1 MEAIKELIKE
11 AKNKGFTVYAPEA
24 LSSYFY
30 FTTGEKVGY
39 CQFDN
44 MRGVRF
50 CTVHK
55 PSQENGTGFAVD
67 SFESAL
73 GVSPFWASN
82 KGGIVK
88 FSSWDE
94 FSRKHWQK
102 LTQY

>member
-1 MEAIKELIKE
+1 MQAINELINQAKE
-11 AKNKGFTVYAPEA
+11 KGFSVYAPEK
-24 LSSYFY
+24 LTSYFY
-30 FTTGEKVGY
+30 FTTGEKIGY

-55 PSQENGTGFAVD
+55 PSRENGTGFAVD
-67 SFESAL
+67 SFEAAL
-73 GVSPFWASN
+73 GVSPFWAGNIGS
-82 KGGIVK
+82 IVK
-88 FSSWDE
+88 FNSWDE